1 MILKKKKYLWI
12 RLYIILFYFI
22 IKVYLIELK
31 LSNDEES
38 MNTLAS
44 RVNDLQTMSI
54 YNEIKLLLNE
64 DYYISATNSKNN
76 FMVNTILIFQSDNG
90 TTIDFQKSPK
100 SRLFFDFSAN
110 TLNKKV
116 IFRNI
121 TFYNYSD
128 DDEEINRLLT
138 FTFPAESN
146 NYQVIF
152 ENCIFEDIYY
162 EMFNFRYSN
171 LYFINNPQVYFNNFI
186 FI

>member
-64 DYYISATNSKNN
+64 DYYLSAKNSKNN
-76 FMVNTILIFQSDNG
+76 FMVNTILTFQSDNG
-90 TTIDFQKSPK
+90 TTIDFQKSFK
-100 SRLFFDFSAN
+100 SVLSFDFSAN
-110 TLNKKV
+110 SLDKKV

-121 TFYNYSD
+121 TFYNYSNV
-128 DDEEINRLLT
+128 EKTNKLLT
-138 FTFPAESN
+138 FTFPAESS

-162 EMFNFRYSN
+162 EIFYFDYSN
-171 LYFINNPQVYFNNFI
+171 LYFTNNPQVYFNNCTFM
-186 FI
+186 